1 MKKILSFFLLFLSLA
16 VSAETVENF
25 PWGNF
30 DKWTVRYI
38 KESSLLGG
46 ETRALYCIG
55 PVDTIRKNEPY
66 VYGRQGCP
74 WATSNVYASP
84 AGIDKGS
91 CTVEPEKRGNGY
103 AAKMLSVVEK
113 VKAIGF
119 INKTVQASGSV
130 FTGQMIEPVKDTKE
144 PYTKMS
150 LGVPFTKRPDFLQFD
165 YKCVIS
171 DENTYTYA
179 SSSGSPETKA
189 GHDEGQIYMFLQN
202 RWEDA
207 DGNVY
212 CKRVGTASYRFSKTQ
227 NTWVNDFRI
236 PVRYGDI
243 TKQPG
248 FKTYEGL
255 QTTIYVKNSKGKM
268 VPLKETGYDA
278 DAQPTHIIV
287 FMSVG
292 SLPAYNGHIGNIL
305 WIDNIKM
312 VYNR

>member
-1 MKKILSFFLLFLSLA
+1 MKRYILICF
-16 VSAETVENF
+16 VSCMALYTHAETVENF

-46 ETRALYCIG
+46 EMRTLYCVG
-55 PVDTIRKNEPY
+55 PVDTIRKNAPF
-66 VYGRQGCP
+66 VFGKQGCP

-84 AGIDKGS
+84 GGIDKGS
-91 CTVEPEKRGNGY
+91 CTVVPEKRGNGY
-103 AAKMLSVVEK
+103 CAKMMSMLEK

-119 INKTVQASGSV
+119 INKTVQASGAV

-150 LGVPFTKRPDFLQFD
+150 MGTPFTKRPDYLQLD
-165 YKCVIS
+165 YKCTIS
-171 DENTYTYA
+171 AENTYTYA
-179 SSSGSPETKA
+179 TSDGDPVTKQ
-189 GHDEGQIYMFLQN
+189 GHDEAQAYLLLQA
-202 RWEDA
+202 RWEDK

-212 CKRVGTASYRFSKTQ
+212 AKRVGTAFHHFDKTQ
-227 NTWVNDFRI
+227 STWVNDFRI

-248 FKTYEGL
+248 FKSYEGL
-255 QTTIYVKNSKGKM
+255 QSTIYVKNSKGKM
-268 VPLKETGYDA
+268 VQLKEVGYDA
-278 DAQPTHIIV
+278 DAQPTHIII

-292 SLPAYNGHIGNIL
+292 SLPAYNGHVGNAL
-305 WIDNIKM
+305 WVDNIKL
-312 VYNR
+312 VYK